1 MTERWA
7 GKPLQCACGVRKDY
21 NKPNN
26 SLDGVLVCDCLGFSR
41 QAKLEEI
48 RSGKGDLE
56 TRVEALRTA
65 KEAVE
70 QPERDAKERHLK
82 AWEGKM

>member
-7 GKPLQCACGVRKDY
+7 GKPLQCACGVRKDD
-21 NKPNN
+21 NKPIN
-26 SLDGVLVCDCLGFSR
+26 SLDGVFVCDCLGFCR